1 MKKTKTVLAT
11 LSVATALTTFAP
23 LAAPV
28 LAAESTATQV
38 TQTQLKDGTQTIGV
52 TYKKTGEETPSET
65 GRWLGNGNGNTIRV
79 TVTNHQV
86 SQLVI
91 PNVNAATA
99 GMIKGIKIKDQN
111 DRVLQTGQVQKNA
124 DGSVNYVFGAAA
136 YKEGKEIIAFDL
148 VTPMGSMSEEADMY
162 LATNELP
169 TEPVTP
175 AKPAQPATGAASSSV
190 TSQATSVS
198 SSSASQATSS
208 SASSSSQTSN
218 AKPAAQPTNN
228 NNVSG
233 TQTGADKTSQEETA
247 TIAFYK
253 TGTTE
258 KSVAANFFAPNVN
271 AEVDANGK
279 VTKLVLG
286 ISQNASMVKAIS
298 LNGVKGTV
306 AVDKNGSGTATFA
319 GSAYKEGKGVINF
332 TIDFG
337 QGPYSPS
344 ADIVLGA
351 LKAGQAKF
359 TKSNNPAPALSEL
372 PGSTQAPT
380 LPTSSNNGASQVPV
394 ANQTKQ
400 AVLPQTGDN
409 SAKTAGLTLAGL
421 GSVVAAGLAFVLG
434 KKRQAD

>member
-23 LAAPV
+23 LATPV
-28 LAAESTATQV
+28 LADGSVANQV

-65 GRWLGNGNGNTIRV
+65 GKWLGNNIRV

-99 GMIKGIKIKDQN
+99 GMIKTVTVNG
-111 DRVLQTGQVQKNA
+111 QTGQVQKNA

-136 YKEGKEIIAFDL
+136 YKEGQGTITFNLA
-148 VTPMGSMSEEADMY
+148 VPGVPPVGANMY

-175 AKPAQPATGAASSSV
+175 AKPAQPATGAA
-190 TSQATSVS
+190 

-228 NNVSG
+228 NKVSG

-306 AVDKNGSGTATFA
+306 AVDKDGSGTATFA

-344 ADIVLGA
+344 ADVVLGA

-372 PGSTQAPT
+372 SGSTQAPT
-380 LPTSSNNGASQVPV
+380 LPTSSKNGASQVPG

-400 AVLPQTGDN
+400 VVLPQTGDN

>member
-11 LSVATALTTFAP
+11 LSVATALTTFTP
-23 LAAPV
+23 LATPV
-28 LAAESTATQV
+28 LADGSAATQV

-52 TYKKTGEETPSET
+52 TYKKDDDKTPSET
-65 GRWLGNGNGNTIRV
+65 GIWLGNNIRV
-79 TVTNHQV
+79 IVTNHQV

-91 PNVNAATA
+91 PNVSAATA
-99 GMIKGIKIKDQN
+99 GMIKTVTVNG
-111 DRVLQTGQVQKNA
+111 QTGQVQKNT

-136 YKEGKEIIAFDL
+136 YKEGQGTIAFNL
-148 VTPMGSMSEEADMY
+148 AVQGVPSVGAHMY

-190 TSQATSVS
+190 TSQATSS
-198 SSSASQATSS
+198 SV
-208 SASSSSQTSN
+208 SSSSQTSN
-218 AKPAAQPTNN
+218 SKPAAQPTDN

-306 AVDKNGSGTATFA
+306 AVDKDGSGTATFA

-372 PGSTQAPT
+372 SGSTQAPTPTPT

>member
-23 LAAPV
+23 LATPV
-28 LAAESTATQV
+28 LADGSAATQV
-38 TQTQLKDGTQTIGV
+38 TQTQLKDGMQTIGV

-65 GRWLGNGNGNTIRV
+65 GRFLGNSITV

-91 PNVNAATA
+91 PNVSAQNA
-99 GMIKGIKIKDQN
+99 GMIKGITIKDQN
-111 DRVLQTGQVQKNA
+111 GQVLQTGQVQKNA

-136 YKEGKEIIAFDL
+136 YKEDREIIAFDL
-148 VTPMGSMSEEADMY
+148 ATPMGSMHEEADMY
-162 LATNELP
+162 LHTNELP

-175 AKPAQPATGAASSSV
+175 AEPAQPATGATSSSV

-306 AVDKNGSGTATFA
+306 AVDKDGSGTATFA

-344 ADIVLGA
+344 ADVVLGA

-372 PGSTQAPT
+372 SGSTQAPT
-380 LPTSSNNGASQVPV
+380 LPTSSKDGASQVPV

>member
-23 LAAPV
+23 LATPV
-28 LAAESTATQV
+28 LADGSAATQV

-52 TYKKTGEETPSET
+52 TYKKTGEETPSEA

-99 GMIKGIKIKDQN
+99 GMIKTVTVNG
-111 DRVLQTGQVQKNA
+111 QTGQVQKNT
-124 DGSVNYVFGAAA
+124 DGSVDYVFGAAA
-136 YKEGKEIIAFDL
+136 YKEGQGTIAFNL
-148 VTPMGSMSEEADMY
+148 AVPGVNSVEADMY

-190 TSQATSVS
+190 TSQATSAS

-306 AVDKNGSGTATFA
+306 AVDKDGSGTATFA
-319 GSAYKEGKGVINF
+319 GAAYKEGKGVINF

-344 ADIVLGA
+344 ADVVLGA

-372 PGSTQAPT
+372 SGSTQAPTPT

-409 SAKTAGLTLAGL
+409 SAKTADLTLAGL

>member
-23 LAAPV
+23 LATPV
-28 LAAESTATQV
+28 LADGSAATQV

-52 TYKKTGEETPSET
+52 TYKKTGEETPSEA
-65 GRWLGNGNGNTIRV
+65 GRWLGNGNTIKV
-79 TVTNHQV
+79 IVTNHQV

-91 PNVNAATA
+91 PNVSAATA
-99 GMIKGIKIKDQN
+99 DMIKTVTVNG
-111 DRVLQTGQVQKNA
+111 QTGQIQKNA
-124 DGSVNYVFGAAA
+124 DGLVNYVFGAAA
-136 YKEGKEIIAFDL
+136 YKEGQGTIAFDL
-148 VTPMGSMSEEADMY
+148 AIQGISMHEEADMF
-162 LATNELP
+162 LHTNELP

-175 AKPAQPATGAASSSV
+175 AKPAQPATSAVSSSV
-190 TSQATSVS
+190 T
-198 SSSASQATSS
+198 SQATSS

-218 AKPAAQPTNN
+218 AKPAAQPTDNS
-228 NNVSG
+228 NVSG

-306 AVDKNGSGTATFA
+306 AVDKDGSGTATFA

-344 ADIVLGA
+344 ADVVLGA

-372 PGSTQAPT
+372 SGSTQAPTPT

>member
-23 LAAPV
+23 LATPV

-52 TYKKTGEETPSET
+52 TYKKTGEETPSEA
-65 GRWLGNGNGNTIRV
+65 GKFLGNDVAV
-79 TVTNHQV
+79 TVTNRQV

-91 PNVNAATA
+91 PNVNATTA
-99 GMIKGIKIKDQN
+99 GMIKTVTVNG
-111 DRVLQTGQVQKNA
+111 QTGQVQKNA

-136 YKEGKEIIAFDL
+136 YKEGQGTIAFDL
-148 VTPMGSMSEEADMY
+148 ATPIGSMHEEADMF
-162 LATNELP
+162 LHTNELP

-175 AKPAQPATGAASSSV
+175 TKPAQPATSAA
-190 TSQATSVS
+190 

-306 AVDKNGSGTATFA
+306 AVDKDGSGTATFA

-344 ADIVLGA
+344 ADVVLGA

-359 TKSNNPAPALSEL
+359 TKSNNPASALSEL
-372 PGSTQAPT
+372 SGSTQAPT
-380 LPTSSNNGASQVPV
+380 LPTSSKDGASQVPV

>member
-23 LAAPV
+23 LATPV

-38 TQTQLKDGTQTIGV
+38 TQTQLKDGTQTIRV
-52 TYKKTGEETPSET
+52 TYKKTGEELPSET
-65 GRWLGNGNGNTIRV
+65 GQFLGNNVAV

-91 PNVNAATA
+91 PNVSAQIA
-99 GMIKGIKIKDQN
+99 GMIKSVTVNNQA
-111 DRVLQTGQVQKNA
+111 GQVQKNA

-136 YKEGKEIIAFDL
+136 YKEGKETIAFAL
-148 VTPMGSMSEEADMY
+148 ATPIGSMNEKADMY

-175 AKPAQPATGAASSSV
+175 VKPVQPATSASSSSV

-198 SSSASQATSS
+198 SSSQASSQATSA
-208 SASSSSQTSN
+208 ASSSVSQGS
-218 AKPAAQPTNN
+218 KPAAQSTNN
-228 NNVSG
+228 NNEK
-233 TQTGADKTSQEETA
+233 TGADKTSQEETA

-286 ISQNASMVKAIS
+286 ISQNASMVKAVS

-306 AVDKNGSGTATFA
+306 TVDKDGSGTATFA
-319 GSAYKEGKGVINF
+319 GAAYKEGKGVINF

-344 ADIVLGA
+344 ADVVLGA
-351 LKAGQAKF
+351 LKKGQAKF

>member
-99 GMIKGIKIKDQN
+99 GMIKTVTVNDQI
-111 DRVLQTGQVQKNA
+111 GQVQKNA
-124 DGSVNYVFGAAA
+124 DGSVDYVFGAAA
-136 YKEGKEIIAFDL
+136 YKEGQGTIAFDL

-218 AKPAAQPTNN
+218 SKPAAQPTDN

-306 AVDKNGSGTATFA
+306 AVDKDGSGTATFA

-351 LKAGQAKF
+351 LKKGQAKF

-372 PGSTQAPT
+372 PGSTQAPTPT

>member
-23 LAAPV
+23 LATPV
-28 LAAESTATQV
+28 LADGSAATQV

-52 TYKKTGEETPSET
+52 TYKKDDDKTPSET
-65 GRWLGNGNGNTIRV
+65 GTWLGNNIRV
-79 TVTNHQV
+79 IVTNHQV

-91 PNVNAATA
+91 PNVSAATA
-99 GMIKGIKIKDQN
+99 GMIKTVTVNG
-111 DRVLQTGQVQKNA
+111 QTGQVQKNT

-136 YKEGKEIIAFDL
+136 YKEGQGTIAFNL
-148 VTPMGSMSEEADMY
+148 AVSGVPSVGAHMY

-175 AKPAQPATGAASSSV
+175 AKPAQPATGTA
-190 TSQATSVS
+190 

-306 AVDKNGSGTATFA
+306 AVDKDGSGTATFA

-359 TKSNNPAPALSEL
+359 TKSNNPAPALNEL
-372 PGSTQAPT
+372 SGSAQAPTPT

-409 SAKTAGLTLAGL
+409 SAKMAGLTLAGL

>member
-65 GRWLGNGNGNTIRV
+65 GRWLGNNIRV

-99 GMIKGIKIKDQN
+99 GMIKTVTVNG
-111 DRVLQTGQVQKNA
+111 QTGQVQKNT

-136 YKEGKEIIAFDL
+136 YKEGKGEITFALAI
-148 VTPMGSMSEEADMY
+148 PGSSMNVGADMY

-175 AKPAQPATGAASSSV
+175 AV
-190 TSQATSVS
+190 TSAP

-218 AKPAAQPTNN
+218 AKPAAQPTN

-271 AEVDANGK
+271 AEVDTNGR

-306 AVDKNGSGTATFA
+306 AVDKDGSGTATFA
-319 GSAYKEGKGVINF
+319 GAAYKEGKGVINF

>member
-23 LAAPV
+23 LATPV

-52 TYKKTGEETPSET
+52 TYKKTGEETPSEA
-65 GRWLGNGNGNTIRV
+65 GKFLGNDVAV
-79 TVTNHQV
+79 TVTNRQV

-91 PNVNAATA
+91 PNVNATTA
-99 GMIKGIKIKDQN
+99 GMIKTVTVNG
-111 DRVLQTGQVQKNA
+111 QTGQVQKNA

-136 YKEGKEIIAFDL
+136 YKEGQGTIAFDL
-148 VTPMGSMSEEADMY
+148 ATPIGSMHEEADMF
-162 LATNELP
+162 LHTNELP

-175 AKPAQPATGAASSSV
+175 AKPAQPATGAA
-190 TSQATSVS
+190 

-306 AVDKNGSGTATFA
+306 AVDKDGSGTATFA

-344 ADIVLGA
+344 ADVVLGA

-372 PGSTQAPT
+372 SGSTQAPT
-380 LPTSSNNGASQVPV
+380 LPTSSKDGASQVPV

>member
-23 LAAPV
+23 LATPV

-38 TQTQLKDGTQTIGV
+38 TQTQLKDGTQTIRV

-65 GRWLGNGNGNTIRV
+65 GRWLGNNIRV

-91 PNVNAATA
+91 PNVSAQIA
-99 GMIKGIKIKDQN
+99 GMIKEITIKDQN
-111 DRVLQTGQVQKNA
+111 GQVLQTGQVQKNA
-124 DGSVNYVFGAAA
+124 NGSVNYVFGAAA
-136 YKEGKEIIAFDL
+136 YKEGKETIAFAL
-148 VTPMGSMSEEADMY
+148 ATPIGSMNEKADMY

-175 AKPAQPATGAASSSV
+175 VKPAQPATSASSSSV

-198 SSSASQATSS
+198 SSSQASSQATA
-208 SASSSSQTSN
+208 ASSSSVSQGS
-218 AKPAAQPTNN
+218 KPAAQPTNN
-228 NNVSG
+228 NDEKP
-233 TQTGADKTSQEETA
+233 GADKTSQEETA

-306 AVDKNGSGTATFA
+306 AVDKDGSGTATFA

-344 ADIVLGA
+344 ADVVLGA
-351 LKAGQAKF
+351 LKKGQTKF

>member
-23 LAAPV
+23 LATPV
-28 LAAESTATQV
+28 LADGSVATQV

-52 TYKKTGEETPSET
+52 TYKKSGEETPSEA
-65 GRWLGNGNGNTIRV
+65 GRWLGNNIRV

-91 PNVNAATA
+91 PNVSAKIA
-99 GMIKGIKIKDQN
+99 GMIKEIKIKDQN
-111 DRVLQTGQVQKNA
+111 DQVLQTGQVQKNA

-148 VTPMGSMSEEADMY
+148 ATPIGSMSEEADMF

-175 AKPAQPATGAASSSV
+175 AKPAQPATSAASSSV
-190 TSQATSVS
+190 T
-198 SSSASQATSS
+198 SQATSS

-218 AKPAAQPTNN
+218 SKPAAQSTDN

-306 AVDKNGSGTATFA
+306 AVDKNGLGTATFA

-344 ADIVLGA
+344 ADVVLGA

-380 LPTSSNNGASQVPV
+380 LPTSSNSGASQVPV

-409 SAKTAGLTLAGL
+409 STKTAGLTLAGL

>member
-23 LAAPV
+23 LATPV
-28 LAAESTATQV
+28 LADGSAATQV

-52 TYKKTGEETPSET
+52 TYKKTGEETPSEA
-65 GRWLGNGNGNTIRV
+65 GKFLGNDVAV
-79 TVTNHQV
+79 TVTNRQV

-91 PNVNAATA
+91 PNVNATTA
-99 GMIKGIKIKDQN
+99 GMIKTVTVNG
-111 DRVLQTGQVQKNA
+111 QTGQVQKNA

-136 YKEGKEIIAFDL
+136 YKEGQGTIAFDL
-148 VTPMGSMSEEADMY
+148 ATPIGSMHEEADMF
-162 LATNELP
+162 LHTNELP

-175 AKPAQPATGAASSSV
+175 TKPAQPATGAA
-190 TSQATSVS
+190 

-271 AEVDANGK
+271 AEVDTNGK

-306 AVDKNGSGTATFA
+306 AVDKDGSGTATFA
-319 GSAYKEGKGVINF
+319 GAAYKEGKGVINF

-372 PGSTQAPT
+372 SGSTQAPT
-380 LPTSSNNGASQVPV
+380 LPTSSKNGASQVPV

-400 AVLPQTGDN
+400 VVLPQTGDN

>member
-23 LAAPV
+23 LATPV
-28 LAAESTATQV
+28 LADGSVANQV

-52 TYKKTGEETPSET
+52 TYKKTDDKTPSET
-65 GRWLGNGNGNTIRV
+65 GRWLGNNIRV

-99 GMIKGIKIKDQN
+99 GMIKTVTVNNQI
-111 DRVLQTGQVQKNA
+111 GQVQKNA

-136 YKEGKEIIAFDL
+136 YKEGQGTITFNLAVPGVPPVGANMF
-148 VTPMGSMSEEADMY
+148 

-190 TSQATSVS
+190 TSQATSAS

-218 AKPAAQPTNN
+218 SKPAAQPTDN

-306 AVDKNGSGTATFA
+306 AVDKNGLGTATFA

-344 ADIVLGA
+344 ADVVLGA

-372 PGSTQAPT
+372 PGSTQAPTPT

>member
-23 LAAPV
+23 LATPV
-28 LAAESTATQV
+28 LADGSAATQV

-52 TYKKTGEETPSET
+52 TYKKTGEETPSEA
-65 GRWLGNGNGNTIRV
+65 GKFLGNDVAV
-79 TVTNHQV
+79 TVTNRQV

-91 PNVNAATA
+91 PNVNATTA
-99 GMIKGIKIKDQN
+99 GMIKTVTVNG
-111 DRVLQTGQVQKNA
+111 QTGQVQKNA

-136 YKEGKEIIAFDL
+136 YKEGQGTIAFDL
-148 VTPMGSMSEEADMY
+148 ATPIGSMHEEADMF
-162 LATNELP
+162 LHTNELP

-175 AKPAQPATGAASSSV
+175 TKPAQPATSAA
-190 TSQATSVS
+190 

-306 AVDKNGSGTATFA
+306 AVDKDGSGTATFA

-351 LKAGQAKF
+351 LKKGQAKF

-409 SAKTAGLTLAGL
+409 SAKTDGLTLAGL

>member
-23 LAAPV
+23 LATPV

-52 TYKKTGEETPSET
+52 TYKKTGEETLSEA
-65 GRWLGNGNGNTIRV
+65 GKFLGNDVAV
-79 TVTNHQV
+79 TVTNRQV

-91 PNVNAATA
+91 PNVNATTA
-99 GMIKGIKIKDQN
+99 GMIKTVTVNG
-111 DRVLQTGQVQKNA
+111 QTGQVQKNA

-136 YKEGKEIIAFDL
+136 YKEGQGTIAFDL
-148 VTPMGSMSEEADMY
+148 ATPIGSMHEEADMF
-162 LATNELP
+162 LHTNELP

-175 AKPAQPATGAASSSV
+175 TKPAQPATSAA
-190 TSQATSVS
+190 

-306 AVDKNGSGTATFA
+306 AVDKDGSGTATFA

-344 ADIVLGA
+344 ADVVLGA

-372 PGSTQAPT
+372 SGSTQAPT
-380 LPTSSNNGASQVPV
+380 LPTSSKDGASQVPV

>member
-23 LAAPV
+23 LATPV
-28 LAAESTATQV
+28 LADGSAATQV

-52 TYKKTGEETPSET
+52 TYKKTTDGTPSET
-65 GRWLGNGNGNTIRV
+65 GRWLKNNVTV

-91 PNVNAATA
+91 PKVNAATA
-99 GMIKGIKIKDQN
+99 GMIKSVKVNG
-111 DRVLQTGQVQKNA
+111 QTGQVQKNA

-136 YKEGKEIIAFDL
+136 YKEGKGEITFALAI
-148 VTPMGSMSEEADMY
+148 PGSSMNVGADMY

-175 AKPAQPATGAASSSV
+175 AKPAQPATSAASSSV

-198 SSSASQATSS
+198 SSSQASSQATA
-208 SASSSSQTSN
+208 ASSSSVSQGS
-218 AKPAAQPTNN
+218 KPAAQPTNN
-228 NNVSG
+228 NDEKP
-233 TQTGADKTSQEETA
+233 GADKTSQEETA

-306 AVDKNGSGTATFA
+306 AVNKDGSGTATFA
-319 GSAYKEGKGVINF
+319 GAAYKEGKGVINF

-344 ADIVLGA
+344 ADVVLGA
-351 LKAGQAKF
+351 LKKGQAKF

>member
-23 LAAPV
+23 LATPV
-28 LAAESTATQV
+28 LADGSVANQV

-52 TYKKTGEETPSET
+52 TYKKTDDKTPSET
-65 GRWLGNGNGNTIRV
+65 GRWLGNNIRV

-99 GMIKGIKIKDQN
+99 GMIKTVTVNNQI
-111 DRVLQTGQVQKNA
+111 GQVQKNA

-136 YKEGKEIIAFDL
+136 YKEGQGTITFNLA
-148 VTPMGSMSEEADMY
+148 VPGVPPVGADMF

-190 TSQATSVS
+190 TSQATS
-198 SSSASQATSS
+198 S

-218 AKPAAQPTNN
+218 SKPAAQPTDN

-306 AVDKNGSGTATFA
+306 AVDKDGLGTATFA

-380 LPTSSNNGASQVPV
+380 PTLPTSSKNGASQVPV

>member
-23 LAAPV
+23 LATPV
-28 LAAESTATQV
+28 LADGSAATQV

-52 TYKKTGEETPSET
+52 TYKKTGEETPSEA
-65 GRWLGNGNGNTIRV
+65 GKFLGNDVAV
-79 TVTNHQV
+79 TVTNRQV

-91 PNVNAATA
+91 PNVNATTA
-99 GMIKGIKIKDQN
+99 GMIKTVTVNG
-111 DRVLQTGQVQKNA
+111 QTGQVQKNA
-124 DGSVNYVFGAAA
+124 DGSVDYVFGAAA
-136 YKEGKEIIAFDL
+136 YKEGQGTIAFDL
-148 VTPMGSMSEEADMY
+148 ATPIGSMHEEADMF
-162 LATNELP
+162 LHTNELP

-175 AKPAQPATGAASSSV
+175 TKPAQPATSAA
-190 TSQATSVS
+190 

-344 ADIVLGA
+344 ADVVLGA

-372 PGSTQAPT
+372 SGSTQAPT
-380 LPTSSNNGASQVPV
+380 LPTSSKDGASQVPGT
-394 ANQTKQ
+394 NQTKQ

>member
-23 LAAPV
+23 LATPV
-28 LAAESTATQV
+28 LADGSAATQV

-52 TYKKTGEETPSET
+52 TYKKTGEETPSEA
-65 GRWLGNGNGNTIRV
+65 GKFLGNDVAV
-79 TVTNHQV
+79 TVTNRQV

-91 PNVNAATA
+91 PNVNATTA
-99 GMIKGIKIKDQN
+99 GMIKTVTVNG
-111 DRVLQTGQVQKNA
+111 QTGQIQKNA

-136 YKEGKEIIAFDL
+136 YKEGQGTIAFN
-148 VTPMGSMSEEADMY
+148 
-162 LATNELP
+162 LAVQGVPSVGAHMFLHTNELP

-190 TSQATSVS
+190 TSQATSS
-198 SSSASQATSS
+198 SV
-208 SASSSSQTSN
+208 SSSSQTSN
-218 AKPAAQPTNN
+218 SKPAAQPTDN

-306 AVDKNGSGTATFA
+306 AVDKDGSGTATFA

-372 PGSTQAPT
+372 SGSTQAPTPTPT

>member
-65 GRWLGNGNGNTIRV
+65 GRWLGNNIRV
-79 TVTNHQV
+79 IVTNHQV

-91 PNVNAATA
+91 PNVSAQIA

-111 DRVLQTGQVQKNA
+111 DQVLQTGQVQKNA

-148 VTPMGSMSEEADMY
+148 VTPMSSMSEEADMY

-175 AKPAQPATGAASSSV
+175 AKPAQPATGVA
-190 TSQATSVS
+190 

-218 AKPAAQPTNN
+218 AKPAAQPTN

>member
-23 LAAPV
+23 LATPV
-28 LAAESTATQV
+28 LADGSAATQV

-52 TYKKTGEETPSET
+52 TYKKDDDKTPSET
-65 GRWLGNGNGNTIRV
+65 GIWLGNNIRV
-79 TVTNHQV
+79 IVTNHQV

-91 PNVNAATA
+91 PNVSAATA
-99 GMIKGIKIKDQN
+99 GMIKTVTVNG
-111 DRVLQTGQVQKNA
+111 QTGQVQKNT

-136 YKEGKEIIAFDL
+136 YKEGQGTIAFNL
-148 VTPMGSMSEEADMY
+148 AVQGVPSVGAHMY

-190 TSQATSVS
+190 TSQATSS
-198 SSSASQATSS
+198 SV
-208 SASSSSQTSN
+208 SSSSQTSN
-218 AKPAAQPTNN
+218 SKPAAQPTDN

-306 AVDKNGSGTATFA
+306 AVDKDGSGTATFA

-344 ADIVLGA
+344 ADVVLGA

-372 PGSTQAPT
+372 SGSTQAPTPTPT

>member
-23 LAAPV
+23 LATPV
-28 LAAESTATQV
+28 LADGSAATQV

-65 GRWLGNGNGNTIRV
+65 ERWLRNGNTIRV

-99 GMIKGIKIKDQN
+99 GMIKTVTVNDQIG
-111 DRVLQTGQVQKNA
+111 RVQKNA
-124 DGSVNYVFGAAA
+124 DGSVDYVFGAAA
-136 YKEGKEIIAFDL
+136 YKDGQEKIAFDL
-148 VTPMGSMSEEADMY
+148 ATPMGSMHEEADMF
-162 LATNELP
+162 LHTNELP

-190 TSQATSVS
+190 T
-198 SSSASQATSS
+198 SQATSS

-306 AVDKNGSGTATFA
+306 AVDKDGSGTATFA

-372 PGSTQAPT
+372 SGSTQAPTPTPT

>member
-65 GRWLGNGNGNTIRV
+65 GRWLGNNIRV

-99 GMIKGIKIKDQN
+99 GMIKTVKVN
-111 DRVLQTGQVQKNA
+111 DQTGQVQKNA

-136 YKEGKEIIAFDL
+136 YKEGQGTIAFDL
-148 VTPMGSMSEEADMY
+148 ATPMGSMHEEADMF
-162 LATNELP
+162 LHTNELP

-175 AKPAQPATGAASSSV
+175 TKPAQPATSAA
-190 TSQATSVS
+190 

-218 AKPAAQPTNN
+218 AKPAAQPTN

-306 AVDKNGSGTATFA
+306 AVDKDGSGTATFA

-344 ADIVLGA
+344 ADVVLGA

-372 PGSTQAPT
+372 PGSTQAPTPTPT

>member
-23 LAAPV
+23 LATPV
-28 LAAESTATQV
+28 LADGSAATQV
-38 TQTQLKDGTQTIGV
+38 TQTQLKDGMQTIGV
-52 TYKKTGEETPSET
+52 TYKKSGAETPSET
-65 GRWLGNGNGNTIRV
+65 GQFLGNNIAV

-91 PNVNAATA
+91 PNVSTQIA
-99 GMIKGIKIKDQN
+99 GMIKSVTING
-111 DRVLQTGQVQKNA
+111 QTGQVQKNT

-148 VTPMGSMSEEADMY
+148 ATPMGSMSEEADMY
-162 LATNELP
+162 LATLP

-175 AKPAQPATGAASSSV
+175 AEPAQPATGAASSS
-190 TSQATSVS
+190 
-198 SSSASQATSS
+198 ASQATSAS
-208 SASSSSQTSN
+208 SSSSSQTSN
-218 AKPAAQPTNN
+218 SKPAAQPTDN

-344 ADIVLGA
+344 ADVVLGA

-359 TKSNNPAPALSEL
+359 TKSNNPAPNLSEL

-380 LPTSSNNGASQVPV
+380 LPTSSKDGASQVPG

>member
-23 LAAPV
+23 LATPV
-28 LAAESTATQV
+28 LADGSAATQV

-52 TYKKTGEETPSET
+52 TYKKDDDKTPSET
-65 GRWLGNGNGNTIRV
+65 GIWLGNNIRV
-79 TVTNHQV
+79 IVTNHQV

-91 PNVNAATA
+91 PNVSAATA
-99 GMIKGIKIKDQN
+99 GMIKTVTVNG
-111 DRVLQTGQVQKNA
+111 QTGQVQKNT

-136 YKEGKEIIAFDL
+136 YKEGQGTIAFNL
-148 VTPMGSMSEEADMY
+148 AVQGVPSVGAHMY

-190 TSQATSVS
+190 TSQATSS
-198 SSSASQATSS
+198 SV
-208 SASSSSQTSN
+208 SSSSQTSN

-228 NNVSG
+228 NKVSG

-306 AVDKNGSGTATFA
+306 AVDKDGSGTATFA

-344 ADIVLGA
+344 ADVRCFKG
-351 LKAGQAKF
+351 G
-359 TKSNNPAPALSEL
+359 P
-372 PGSTQAPT
+372 
-380 LPTSSNNGASQVPV
+380 SQVH
-394 ANQTKQ
+394 
-400 AVLPQTGDN
+400 
-409 SAKTAGLTLAGL
+409 
-421 GSVVAAGLAFVLG
+421 
-434 KKRQAD
+434 

>member
-28 LAAESTATQV
+28 LAAESTVTQV

-65 GRWLGNGNGNTIRV
+65 GRWLGNNIRV

-91 PNVNAATA
+91 PNVSAQIA

-111 DRVLQTGQVQKNA
+111 GQVQKNA

-136 YKEGKEIIAFDL
+136 YKEGQEKIAFDL
-148 VTPMGSMSEEADMY
+148 ATPIGSMHEEADMF
-162 LATNELP
+162 LHTNELP

-175 AKPAQPATGAASSSV
+175 TKPAQPATSAASSSV
-190 TSQATSVS
+190 T
-198 SSSASQATSS
+198 SQATSS

-218 AKPAAQPTNN
+218 AKPAAQPNNN

-258 KSVAANFFAPNVN
+258 KSVAASFFAPNVN
-271 AEVDANGK
+271 AEVDTNGK

-306 AVDKNGSGTATFA
+306 AVDKDGSGTATFA
-319 GSAYKEGKGVINF
+319 GAAYKEGKGVINF

-394 ANQTKQ
+394 ANQAKQ

>member
-23 LAAPV
+23 LATPV
-28 LAAESTATQV
+28 LADGSAATQV

-52 TYKKTGEETPSET
+52 TYKKDDDKTPSET
-65 GRWLGNGNGNTIRV
+65 GIWLGNNIRV

-91 PNVNAATA
+91 PNVSAATA
-99 GMIKGIKIKDQN
+99 GMIKTVTVNG
-111 DRVLQTGQVQKNA
+111 QTGQVQKNT

-136 YKEGKEIIAFDL
+136 YKEGQGTIAFAL
-148 VTPMGSMSEEADMY
+148 AIPGSSMNVGAHMY

-271 AEVDANGK
+271 AEVDTNGK

-306 AVDKNGSGTATFA
+306 AVDKDGSGTATFA

-372 PGSTQAPT
+372 SGSTQAPT
-380 LPTSSNNGASQVPV
+380 LPTSSKDGASQVPGT
-394 ANQTKQ
+394 NQTKQ

>member
-23 LAAPV
+23 LATPV
-28 LAAESTATQV
+28 LADGSAATQV

-52 TYKKTGEETPSET
+52 TYKKTGEETPSEA
-65 GRWLGNGNGNTIRV
+65 GKFLGNDVAV
-79 TVTNHQV
+79 TVTNRQV

-91 PNVNAATA
+91 PNVNATTA
-99 GMIKGIKIKDQN
+99 GMIKTVTVNG
-111 DRVLQTGQVQKNA
+111 QTGQVQKNA

-136 YKEGKEIIAFDL
+136 YKEGQGTIAFDL
-148 VTPMGSMSEEADMY
+148 ATPIGSMHEEADMF
-162 LATNELP
+162 LHTNELP

-175 AKPAQPATGAASSSV
+175 TKPAQPATSAA
-190 TSQATSVS
+190 

-306 AVDKNGSGTATFA
+306 AVDKDGSGTATFA

-344 ADIVLGA
+344 ADVVLGA

-380 LPTSSNNGASQVPV
+380 PTLPTSSKDGASQVPV

>member
-23 LAAPV
+23 LATPV
-28 LAAESTATQV
+28 LADGSAATQV
-38 TQTQLKDGTQTIGV
+38 TQTQLKNGTQTIGV
-52 TYKKTGEETPSET
+52 TYKKTGEETPSEA
-65 GRWLGNGNGNTIRV
+65 GKFLGNDVAV
-79 TVTNHQV
+79 TVTNRQV

-91 PNVNAATA
+91 PNVNATTA
-99 GMIKGIKIKDQN
+99 GMIKTVTVNG
-111 DRVLQTGQVQKNA
+111 QTGQVQKNA

-136 YKEGKEIIAFDL
+136 YKEGQGTIAFDL
-148 VTPMGSMSEEADMY
+148 ATPIGSMHEEADMF
-162 LATNELP
+162 LHTNELP

-175 AKPAQPATGAASSSV
+175 TKPAQPATGAA
-190 TSQATSVS
+190 

-271 AEVDANGK
+271 AEVDTNGK

-306 AVDKNGSGTATFA
+306 AVDKDGSGTATFA

-344 ADIVLGA
+344 ADVVLGA

-372 PGSTQAPT
+372 SGSTQAPT

>member
-23 LAAPV
+23 LATPV

-65 GRWLGNGNGNTIRV
+65 GRWLGNNIRV

-91 PNVNAATA
+91 PNVSAQIA
-99 GMIKGIKIKDQN
+99 GMIKEIAIKDQN
-111 DRVLQTGQVQKNA
+111 DQVLQTGQVQKNA

-136 YKEGKEIIAFDL
+136 YKEGKETIAFAL
-148 VTPMGSMSEEADMY
+148 ATPIGSMNEKADMY

-175 AKPAQPATGAASSSV
+175 VKPVQPATSASSSSV

-198 SSSASQATSS
+198 SSSQASSQATSA
-208 SASSSSQTSN
+208 ASSSVSQGS
-218 AKPAAQPTNN
+218 KPAAQSTNN
-228 NNVSG
+228 NNEK
-233 TQTGADKTSQEETA
+233 TGADKTSQEETA

-306 AVDKNGSGTATFA
+306 AVNKDGSGTATFA
-319 GSAYKEGKGVINF
+319 GAAYKEGKGVINF

-344 ADIVLGA
+344 ADVVLGA
-351 LKAGQAKF
+351 LKKGQTKF

-380 LPTSSNNGASQVPV
+380 LPTSSNNPTLSNNGASQVPV

>member
-23 LAAPV
+23 LATPV
-28 LAAESTATQV
+28 LADGSAATQV

-52 TYKKTGEETPSET
+52 TYKKTGEETPSEA
-65 GRWLGNGNGNTIRV
+65 GKFLGNDVAV
-79 TVTNHQV
+79 TVTNRQV

-91 PNVNAATA
+91 PNVNATTA
-99 GMIKGIKIKDQN
+99 SMIKTVTVNG
-111 DRVLQTGQVQKNA
+111 QTGQVQKNA
-124 DGSVNYVFGAAA
+124 DDSVNYVFGAAA
-136 YKEGKEIIAFDL
+136 YKEGQGTIAFDL
-148 VTPMGSMSEEADMY
+148 ATPIGSMHEEADMF
-162 LATNELP
+162 LHTNELP

-175 AKPAQPATGAASSSV
+175 TKPAQPATGAA
-190 TSQATSVS
+190 

-271 AEVDANGK
+271 AEVDTNGK

-306 AVDKNGSGTATFA
+306 AVDKDGSGTATFA

-344 ADIVLGA
+344 ADVVLGA

-359 TKSNNPAPALSEL
+359 TKSNNPAPALNEL
-372 PGSTQAPT
+372 SGSTQAPT
-380 LPTSSNNGASQVPV
+380 PTLPTSSKDGASQVPGT
-394 ANQTKQ
+394 NQTKQ